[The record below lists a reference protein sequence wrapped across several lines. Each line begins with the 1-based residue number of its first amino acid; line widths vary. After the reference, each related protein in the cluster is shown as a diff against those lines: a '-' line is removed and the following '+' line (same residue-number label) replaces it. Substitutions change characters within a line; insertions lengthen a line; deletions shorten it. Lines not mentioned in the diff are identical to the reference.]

1 MNITRHQSIFDP
13 QQNDHGITII
23 GAGAT
28 GSRLW
33 LALVELGLKN
43 ITIYDFDVVESHNLA
58 NQIYLDAHV
67 GVPKVTALA
76 DYYFHKEGEAPP
88 PSMRFLNEKVD
99 SNTIDMF
106 SGTVFLLTDTMQSRR
121 DIFESHCVGNVS
133 LKCVI
138 ETRMASSYGNIFT
151 IDPNDKA
158 MREAWIDTL
167 ISDDAPGEVSPCGSS
182 ISVGTTASIIAN
194 LAVWQ
199 FILQCTNPIAVDPRV
214 NIFLQPLIVSKG
226 LI

>member
-43 ITIYDFDVVESHNLA
+43 ITVYDFDVVESHNLA
-58 NQIYLDAHV
+58 NQIYLETHI
-67 GVPKVTALA
+67 GLPKVTALEA
-76 DYYFHKEGEAPP
+76 YYRYKTGETPP

-121 DIFESHCVGNVS
+121 EIFDSHCAENYS

-151 IDPNDKA
+151 FDPNDKD
-158 MREAWIDTL
+158 MREAWINTL
-167 ISDDAPGEVSPCGSS
+167 VSDDEPGEVSPCGSS

-199 FILQCTNPIAVDPRV
+199 FILQCTNPIAVDPKV

-226 LI
+226 SI